1 MKNQSAAS
9 AHKRIVILNGHPAAQ
24 SLSSMIADRY
34 EMSARQSGHHVERFD
49 LGAMRF
55 ESDFGQSSYKNA
67 PKLEPDLEGFWQALA
82 QSDHFVLAHPL
93 WWGGM
98 PAKLKGLF
106 DRVLLPGKAFAP
118 KKGASLPDK
127 LLKGKSARVFIT
139 SDTPSWYLHLFLGA
153 GIIKQVKRQILG
165 YIGFAPVHVTNLA
178 VARNASRQQRDRW
191 LDKVGMLAG
200 KAR

>member
-1 MKNQSAAS
+1 MKNQSAAP
-9 AHKRIVILNGHPAAQ
+9 AHKRIVILNGHPAQQ

-49 LGAMRF
+49 LAAMQF
-55 ESDFGQSSYKNA
+55 NSDFGQSSYRNA
-67 PKLEPDLEGFWQALA
+67 PKLEPNLERFWLALA
-82 QSDHFVLAHPL
+82 QSDHFVVAHPL

-139 SDTPSWYLHLFLGA
+139 SDTPSWYLRLFLGA

-165 YIGFAPVHVTNLA
+165 YVGFAPVHVTNLA
-178 VARNASRQQRDRW
+178 VVRSASPKQRERW
-191 LDKVGMLAG
+191 LDRVGALAG